1 MARFGEDIMPT
12 QSHPDSFKSL
22 STLSS
27 SSFSQKYNFF
37 RLKALEG
44 SGVSLTRLP
53 FSLRILLEN
62 LLRRADAR
70 TVTKDDIQFLACW
83 EPHPEPARA
92 VAYIPAR
99 AV

>member
-1 MARFGEDIMPT
+1 
-12 QSHPDSFKSL
+12 L

-62 LLRRADAR
+62 LLGMRMAGGD
-70 TVTKDDIQFLACW
+70 QG
-83 EPHPEPARA
+83 
-92 VAYIPAR
+92 
-99 AV
+99 

>member
-1 MARFGEDIMPT
+1 MLGVLTTAPYPLRPYMARFGEDTMST

-44 SGVSLTRLP
+44 RKFHGSTLADPADTP
-53 FSLRILLEN
+53 Y
-62 LLRRADAR
+62 RRR
-70 TVTKDDIQFLACW
+70 
-83 EPHPEPARA
+83 H
-92 VAYIPAR
+92 
-99 AV
+99 